1 MRFLLRL
8 GRSYIYFLKSKNLI
22 EKSNANLAITYIV
35 EPRQWAIYWE
45 GKQTADVINKSI
57 GAKFICISEN
67 IFGLKG
73 QIVHFG
79 SQFMWQDF
87 HKITENR
94 FKTVVSYF
102 HGKPGDGKVIHDN
115 FLAVLKYQKKIDR
128 LIVSNSIV
136 RNRMIS
142 YGFDENKLSLV
153 PIAVDLKVFRPRTDE
168 FKREIRDRLGFKHNQ
183 IVIGSFQKDG
193 TGWKSGDLPKLIK
206 GPDIFLDVVSELRK
220 NIEVTVL
227 LTGPSRGYV
236 KSGLQEA
243 GISFQH
249 LEIKDYKSIS
259 DYYQALDI
267 YLITSREEG
276 GPKGLLESMASGIPV
291 VSTPVGMAVD
301 LIEDMENGGLADNF
315 NPKSISMKVLEI
327 INSQEKNKIINSALV
342 RILEY
347 DTQVVANQILN
358 EIYMPLLNS
367 N

>member
-1 MRFLLRL
+1 
-8 GRSYIYFLKSKNLI
+8 
-22 EKSNANLAITYIV
+22 
-35 EPRQWAIYWE
+35 
-45 GKQTADVINKSI
+45 
-57 GAKFICISEN
+57 
-67 IFGLKG
+67 
-73 QIVHFG
+73 
-79 SQFMWQDF
+79 MWQDF
-87 HKITENR
+87 HKITENK

-136 RNRMIS
+136 QNRMVS
-142 YGFDENKLSLV
+142 FGFDENKLSLV
-153 PIAVDLKVFRPRTDE
+153 PIAVDLKVFKPRTEE
-168 FKREIRDRLGFKHNQ
+168 FREEIRDRLGFKNNQ

-193 TGWKSGDLPKLIK
+193 IGWQSGDLPKLIK
-206 GPDIFLDVVSELRK
+206 GPDIFLDAISELRK

-301 LIEDMENGGLADNF
+301 LIRDMENGGLVDNF
-315 NPKSISMKVLEI
+315 NSKAISMKVLEI
-327 INSQEKNKIINSALV
+327 INSQEKNKMINSALV
-342 RILEY
+342 RILKC

-358 EIYMPLLNS
+358 EIYIPLLKN

>member
-1 MRFLLRL
+1 M
-8 GRSYIYFLKSKNLI
+8 
-22 EKSNANLAITYIV
+22 
-35 EPRQWAIYWE
+35 
-45 GKQTADVINKSI
+45 
-57 GAKFICISEN
+57 
-67 IFGLKG
+67 
-73 QIVHFG
+73 
-79 SQFMWQDF
+79 
-87 HKITENR
+87 
-94 FKTVVSYF
+94 VSF
-102 HGKPGDGKVIHDN
+102 
-115 FLAVLKYQKKIDR
+115 
-128 LIVSNSIV
+128 
-136 RNRMIS
+136 
-142 YGFDENKLSLV
+142 GFDENKLSLV
-153 PIAVDLKVFRPRTDE
+153 PIAVDLKVFRPRTEE

-193 TGWKSGDLPKLIK
+193 IGWQSGDIPKLIK

-301 LIEDMENGGLADNF
+301 LIEDMENGGLVDNF
-315 NPKSISMKVLEI
+315 NPKAISMKVLEI
-327 INSQEKNKIINSALV
+327 INSQEKNKMINSALA
-342 RILEY
+342 RILEC

-358 EIYMPLLNS
+358 EIYMPLLKN